1 MSEES
6 PIQMLKRIDSV
17 DEEEENDEADLQ
29 QFQLRRTWESRYQ
42 IITVIQRSMSFSTG
56 TCIICLESWY
66 FQQRFLDNPIYV
78 WKCLHF
84 WPAFKNFFTAPIPTC
99 SSTWTALPWHSL
111 ASTLSDRPVTLWM
124 SRLGLCW
131 KQGSC
136 REIYR
141 TRSRGTESP
150 SMKTLTVY
158 QGNT

>member
-1 MSEES
+1 
-6 PIQMLKRIDSV
+6 MLKRIDSA
-17 DEEEENDEADLQ
+17 DEEEEKDEADLR

-42 IITVIQRSMSFSTG
+42 KIDSEINELFNWYMHYLIGKLIFSAKIPRLPG
-56 TCIICLESWY
+56 MQSI
-66 FQQRFLDNPIYV
+66 FK
-78 WKCLHF
+78 KCLHF
-84 WPAFKNFFTAPIPTC
+84 WPACRNFFTAPIPTY

-136 REIYR
+136 RGIYR